1 MGTTEVVVEGRD
13 VVEVDVV
20 IGFEVDEVEADFE
33 VEEEALGDVEV
44 AVVGLGTIAIDVDDV
59 FEVDREDFVDEDDLD
74 GDGEVV
80 VEDRL
85 VVELETEVV
94 VVVDAAKG
102 RVDVEDVVDDEVV
115 VVVETVVVVVV
126 DVVVERVDVGD
137 VVDVVLVVAV
147 GVGRVVVL
155 DKVVD
160 DAEVEESA
168 DGVEVGDG
176 LTTASLRNRFI
187 LYEPPHRT
195 LVSPP
200 HLEMHPSAAGSSLAV
215 LPQKHCVPYS
225 KPA

>member
-115 VVVETVVVVVV
+115 VVVGTVVVVVV

>member
-1 MGTTEVVVEGRD
+1 MSYWSSRSELAGWLCSTRW
-13 VVEVDVV
+13 
-20 IGFEVDEVEADFE
+20 FE
-33 VEEEALGDVEV
+33 
-44 AVVGLGTIAIDVDDV
+44 
-59 FEVDREDFVDEDDLD
+59 
-74 GDGEVV
+74 
-80 VEDRL
+80 
-85 VVELETEVV
+85 
-94 VVVDAAKG
+94 
-102 RVDVEDVVDDEVV
+102 
-115 VVVETVVVVVV
+115 
-126 DVVVERVDVGD
+126 
-137 VVDVVLVVAV
+137 
-147 GVGRVVVL
+147 
-155 DKVVD
+155 